1 MRMRYRYRIACKFL
15 VRCNVWSGTTSE
27 SDQVTMRV
35 ISVPSPSALLRQQ
48 IKAIADDPSAVIER
62 TYAALGDIDGYEDLP
77 ISVKKDIVDS
87 ISLSE
92 RLWFESIV
100 EGEFPDKESLKTF
113 QDFGRRRVHQGI
125 PLQSL
130 LRAFRMALREVW
142 RACAD
147 LGGNHDILRDELF
160 FDISPYLMD
169 YFDHMSQLISA
180 AYLDEQYQQ
189 ARWQESL
196 RYQLHEIIFS
206 RSRDDDAF
214 RKITK
219 ALGLD
224 HTMPR
229 IAIALAS
236 STLDGDPIQADFALD
251 QIVQTTAGVLKVS
264 RDTLVDVLHHDRLI
278 IWVPSIQ
285 QESASASDRRVAEYM
300 MMLQERLPSIA
311 SIGTGLSGVGAQGW
325 AASADEAIRAL
336 DFGNRFAPDQ
346 KVHRYSDIVIEE
358 CIRGNDSALNYF
370 LSLLN
375 ELSSESDATRT
386 IEAFFT
392 NRRRRKVTAAALDI
406 HPNTLD
412 HRLERVENILGVK
425 LDDARWIAKLE
436 IALKLRDG
444 VCALPA

>member
-1 MRMRYRYRIACKFL
+1 MCHRDRGTREFL
-15 VRCNVWSGTTSE
+15 VRHHPRE
-27 SDQVTMRV
+27 RLATMRV
-35 ISVPSPSALLRQQ
+35 IHVPSPSALLRQQ
-48 IKAIADDPSAVIER
+48 IKTISDDLSTVIER

-87 ISLSE
+87 ISISE
-92 RLWFESIV
+92 RLWFQSIV
-100 EGEFPDKESLKTF
+100 DGEFPDNESLKTF

-125 PLQSL
+125 SLQSL

-147 LGGNHDILRDELF
+147 LGSKHDILRDELLF
-160 FDISPYLMD
+160 EISPYLMD
-169 YFDHMSQLISA
+169 YFDHMSQLISS
-180 AYLDEQYQQ
+180 AYLDEQYRQ

-196 RYQLHEIIFS
+196 RYQLHDVVFS

-224 HTMPR
+224 HAVPR
-229 IAIALAS
+229 IAVALAS
-236 STLDGDPIQADFALD
+236 SALDGEPIQADRALD
-251 QIVQTTAGVLKVS
+251 QIVQVTAGILKTS
-264 RDTLVDVLHHDRLI
+264 RDTLVDARHHDRLV

-300 MMLQERLPSIA
+300 ATLQERLPSVT
-311 SIGTGLSGVGAQGW
+311 SIGIGLAGVGAQGW

-375 ELSSESDATRT
+375 ELSVESGATRT

-412 HRLERVENILGVK
+412 HRLERVESILGAK

-436 IALKLRDG
+436 IALKLRD
-444 VCALPA
+444 VACALPA